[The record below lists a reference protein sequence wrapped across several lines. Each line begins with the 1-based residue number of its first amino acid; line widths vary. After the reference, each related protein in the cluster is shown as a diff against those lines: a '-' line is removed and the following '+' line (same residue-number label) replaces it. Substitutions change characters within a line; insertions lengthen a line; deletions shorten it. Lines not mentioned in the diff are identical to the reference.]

1 MELQL
6 INEKMVKVEIELS
19 KLEIVMFLNCIGAA
33 IDTKHVRGQ
42 DPERAKEIKRQL
54 SRYL

>member
-6 INEKMVKVEIELS
+6 VKEKMVKVEIELS

-33 IDTKHVRGQ
+33 IDTKHVRGRGL
-42 DPERAKEIKRQL
+42 ERAKEIKRQL
-54 SRYL
+54 SKYL